1 MQPVLGI
8 ANPPLAQ
15 RPLLQL
21 TPQPLAANPPR
32 GSTQL
37 YTHHCILRG
46 TTATVRE
53 QGLERVMVGGGS
65 SRASLCLPLQPS
77 PILACI
83 GRLCLWKRVGERSV
97 PIPKNM
103 STSTAGMLV
112 HPSCLYDPRGHK
124 HTIFVPVRLG
134 LCLTS
139 THRHIAKL

>member
-8 ANPPLAQ
+8 ANLPLAQ

-53 QGLERVMVGGGS
+53 QGLERVMVGGGEAAVLLFVSHS
-65 SRASLCLPLQPS
+65 SLVPSL
-77 PILACI
+77 LALAGCVS
-83 GRLCLWKRVGERSV
+83 GRG
-97 PIPKNM
+97 
-103 STSTAGMLV
+103 
-112 HPSCLYDPRGHK
+112 
-124 HTIFVPVRLG
+124 
-134 LCLTS
+134 
-139 THRHIAKL
+139 